1 MFKIQLLVPIVIIT
15 LIKMIIIIIIEMGAV
30 GYRPVTLSFVA
41 ACLKVTRVYFCTD
54 SFVYA

>member
-15 LIKMIIIIIIEMGAV
+15 LIKIIIIIIIEMGAV

-41 ACLKVTRVYFCTD
+41 GYLKVTRVYFYTD
-54 SFVYA
+54 SIVYA